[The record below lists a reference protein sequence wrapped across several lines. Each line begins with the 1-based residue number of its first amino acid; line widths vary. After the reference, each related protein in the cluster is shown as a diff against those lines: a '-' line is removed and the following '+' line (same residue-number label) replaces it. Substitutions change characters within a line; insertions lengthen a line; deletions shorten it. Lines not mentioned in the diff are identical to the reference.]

1 VDEKKGVTTIDVER
15 YYHTTGVK
23 VGGCC
28 ELRQKWYVAN
38 LSPRTY
44 FAQGGDAYHR
54 SKYIPKMMDMLC
66 ETLPLT
72 MRRNRTNPTRIVV
85 PEGYSVKFYD
95 LTSFTS
101 NLHVQRHFGQRLA
114 RFCKGYTV
122 TVVDAV
128 DGPIPLDLGDY
139 ILDYVDNQ
147 LIEPRYS
154 LERVGGSRDLELVH
168 SVAGFLGVYG
178 NISMATYLHG
188 AVMLQACHDHESAN
202 IAGDD
207 GLIVREETDHTVELI
222 ATLGLISDEKCYD
235 IEEKGCIHLK
245 RPISLLGTHLI
256 QGRLLAWPSLEHL
269 FENRC
274 DPRYPYIQ
282 SMSKVERQRVVAN
295 SITGFLQALT
305 TYDLSKNYTKLI
317 STYIK
322 RMYARANLP
331 REGNVPQCGNR
342 QLGFVSAYA
351 KRFIGLDPIVNT
363 INRHYRGFAVLPRR
377 GYEQVDLR
385 VCEDPTF
392 LSGSNALLN
401 YLEILG
407 YLEKKK
413 QNVTVYGEIGLHI
426 LTKEYTDPDP
436 SIYEYTIVR
445 PLPPWAIQ

>member
-1 VDEKKGVTTIDVER
+1 
-15 YYHTTGVK
+15 
-23 VGGCC
+23 
-28 ELRQKWYVAN
+28 
-38 LSPRTY
+38 
-44 FAQGGDAYHR
+44 
-54 SKYIPKMMDMLC
+54 
-66 ETLPLT
+66 
-72 MRRNRTNPTRIVV
+72 
-85 PEGYSVKFYD
+85 
-95 LTSFTS
+95 
-101 NLHVQRHFGQRLA
+101 
-114 RFCKGYTV
+114 
-122 TVVDAV
+122 
-128 DGPIPLDLGDY
+128 
-139 ILDYVDNQ
+139 
-147 LIEPRYS
+147 
-154 LERVGGSRDLELVH
+154 
-168 SVAGFLGVYG
+168 
-178 NISMATYLHG
+178 
-188 AVMLQACHDHESAN
+188 
-202 IAGDD
+202 
-207 GLIVREETDHTVELI
+207 
-222 ATLGLISDEKCYD
+222 
-235 IEEKGCIHLK
+235 
-245 RPISLLGTHLI
+245 
-256 QGRLLAWPSLEHL
+256 
-269 FENRC
+269 
-274 DPRYPYIQ
+274 
-282 SMSKVERQRVVAN
+282 MSKVERQRVVAN